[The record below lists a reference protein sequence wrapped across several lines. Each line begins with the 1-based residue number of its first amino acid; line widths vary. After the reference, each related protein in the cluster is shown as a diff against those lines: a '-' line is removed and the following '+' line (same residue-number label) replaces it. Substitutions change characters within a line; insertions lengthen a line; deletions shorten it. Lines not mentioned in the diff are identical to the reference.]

1 MINKM
6 TMEIH
11 VHKVSSSSR
20 KYRISVTDGLTVVRE
35 VVVSGIK
42 SRDELVWKW
51 CDLYH
56 TVDIIIHEPK
66 PAEFKYSA
74 IPSIP
79 ILDEEDAQ
87 DFFDENEDFVYDRI
101 AQAIEEGIA
110 THITS
115 IRLFEL
121 NGSGVYLTSERETW
135 RSGAQQ
141 ALHHF
146 ESVENYEQC
155 IRLRDLIDKL

>member
-1 MINKM
+1 
-6 TMEIH
+6 MEIH

-35 VVVSGIK
+35 EVVSGIK

-66 PAEFKYSA
+66 PAEFKYSV

-87 DFFDENEDFVYDRI
+87 DFFDENEDFVYNRI
-101 AQAIEEGIA
+101 TQAIEEGIV
-110 THITS
+110 THITN

-121 NGSGVYLTSERETW
+121 NGSGVYLTSERDTW
-135 RSGAQQ
+135 SGGAQQ
-141 ALHHF
+141 ALRYY

-155 IRLRDLIDKL
+155 GRLRDLIDKL